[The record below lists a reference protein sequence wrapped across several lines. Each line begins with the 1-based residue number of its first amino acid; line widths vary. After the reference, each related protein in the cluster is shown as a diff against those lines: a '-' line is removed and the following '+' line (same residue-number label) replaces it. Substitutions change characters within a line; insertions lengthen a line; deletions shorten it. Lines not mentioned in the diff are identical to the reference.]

1 MKSSLTFI
9 SLASSGLICV
19 YFYLAVCYR
28 YIDALNLTGFR
39 VQGRNG
45 MEIKGRGVKEGKEDR
60 EYGNGYGATGGKTD
74 AMVCIGNRV
83 SD

>member
-1 MKSSLTFI
+1 
-9 SLASSGLICV
+9 
-19 YFYLAVCYR
+19 
-28 YIDALNLTGFR
+28 
-39 VQGRNG
+39 